1 MNFNET
7 ELYCV
12 PSAVKGERM
21 SVYSLAIWKNG
32 LPFKKIDFSANG
44 KPIIK
49 IAELMVEL
57 QLPQVILKKSTVM
70 KCP

>member
-21 SVYSLAIWKNG
+21 SVYSLAIWKTG
-32 LPFKKIDFSANG
+32 CLSKRLIS
-44 KPIIK
+44 
-49 IAELMVEL
+49 
-57 QLPQVILKKSTVM
+57 QLTESQ
-70 KCP
+70 